1 MIQFSNAER
10 EQLYHLCRQH
20 KVAKLYLFGSALTE
34 KFDVEKSDLDFM
46 VELLPME
53 PLENGETLMAFWANL
68 ESLFPR
74 KIDLLT
80 GRALNNP
87 FLIKEIAETKNLV
100 YDQQSAQIFI

>member
-1 MIQFSNAER
+1 MIQFSTKER
-10 EQLYHLCRQH
+10 EHLYHLCRQH

-53 PLENGETLMAFWANL
+53 PLENGETLMEFWAGL
-68 ESLFPR
+68 EGLFPR

-80 GRALNNP
+80 ETSLKNP
-87 FLIKEIAETKNLV
+87 FLIKEIAETKKLI
-100 YDQQSAQIFI
+100 YDQQGAQILI